1 MRRSYDKHIRL
12 TKEEKDE
19 WQRKAEMACLN
30 ESALVRLLMKGYEPK
45 EKPDECFFEAMRE
58 LSSIGN
64 NINQLAAKANSLGFM
79 MHRCFIV
86 KQSVGINFRRILRA
100 YFYDPINQS

>member
-1 MRRSYDKHIRL
+1 MKMRRSYDKHIRL

-64 NINQLAAKANSLGFM
+64 NINQLARKANAGFASRDEVTRALRM
-79 MHRCFIV
+79 LDRVYELMYQLSQ
-86 KQSVGINFRRILRA
+86 QSW
-100 YFYDPINQS
+100 Q

>member
-19 WQRKAEMACLN
+19 WQRKAQMTCLN
-30 ESALVRLLMKGYEPK
+30 ESALVRFLMKGYEPK
-45 EKPDECFFEAMRE
+45 EKPDERFFEAMRE

-64 NINQLAAKANSLGFM
+64 NINQLAAKANSLGFLDAPM
-79 MHRCFIV
+79 LYREAE
-86 KQSVGINFRRILRA
+86 R
-100 YFYDPINQS
+100 